1 MIYQTAVRPKLVNLS
16 AGPSARSLS
25 RAALFMLMVAT
36 LILLSVRLMRS
47 SLASEPA
54 SAPARAEIADH
65 YGKLP
70 LSFEAN
76 EGQTAPEVKFI
87 SHGPG
92 YDMYL
97 TATGAVMTLRQ
108 PPAQAE
114 KEPANRPPKSSVLRL
129 KMIGAN

>member
-16 AGPSARSLS
+16 AGPSARTLS

-54 SAPARAEIADH
+54 SAPAPMKAEIADH

-76 EGQTAPEVKFI
+76 EGQTDPEVKFI

-92 YDMYL
+92 YDMFL
-97 TATGAVMTLRQ
+97 TATGAVLTL
-108 PPAQAE
+108 
-114 KEPANRPPKSSVLRL
+114 
-129 KMIGAN
+129 